1 MTKNVIDRDTVEV
14 IKAVAK
20 IDSSLTTINAEVDRH
35 SKLIYGNGKDGI
47 AERLFWTEQQAKRVP
62 DMLTYQHENK
72 PILKQ
77 IPNHE
82 TRIEKL
88 EGLVEQIRG
97 MSWTAK
103 IIIGLLSTPGVISA
117 FKLFTGG

>member
-1 MTKNVIDRDTVEV
+1 MAKNVIDRDTVEV
-14 IKAVAK
+14 IKDVAK
-20 IDSSLTTINAEVDRH
+20 IDSSLTTISAEVDRH

-47 AERLFWTEQQAKRVP
+47 AERLFWAESQANNVP
-62 DMLTYQHENK
+62 KMLTYQNENK
-72 PILKQ
+72 LILKQ

-82 TRIEKL
+82 KRIEKL
-88 EGLVEQIRG
+88 EGLVEQIKG

-117 FKLFTGG
+117 LKLFSGG